1 MKASPVRIEEM
12 SGKIVSIHS
21 FRGGTGKSNIS
32 ANLAA
37 TAALAGKR
45 VAVMD
50 TDIAS
55 PGIHVIFGMGRE
67 KMRYTLND
75 YLRGE
80 CDITDACVDLTKRL
94 GIKQGKLYLIPSSM
108 SATDITRILREGYE
122 VSDLKNGF
130 SEVIQSKALDYLII
144 DTHPGLDRE
153 TLLSM
158 ATADYLFVVAR
169 IDEQDLLGTA
179 ATLSVA
185 RKLQV
190 PDIRIIINKKPSIYE
205 DRAILSEVEG
215 KFKARVA
222 TIIPLVPL
230 LIEAGSRYVITLKHP
245 DNEFTKKIE
254 EIYRVME
261 P

>member
-1 MKASPVRIEEM
+1 V

-21 FRGGTGKSNIS
+21 FRGGTGKSNIA

-37 TAALAGKR
+37 VAALDGKR

-50 TDIAS
+50 TDVAS

-67 KMRYTLND
+67 KIEYTLND

-80 CDITDACVDLTKRL
+80 CEITDACIDMGSRL
-94 GIKQGKLYLIPSSM
+94 GIKTGKIFLIPSSM
-108 SATDITRILREGYE
+108 SATDITRFT
-122 VSDLKNGF
+122 D
-130 SEVIQSKALDYLII
+130 VIKAKDLDYLII

-169 IDEQDLLGTA
+169 VDQQDLLGTA

-190 PDIRIIINKKPSIYE
+190 PIIKIVVNKKPSIYE
-205 DRAILSEVEG
+205 DKKIIAEVEG
-215 KFKARVA
+215 KFKAKVA
-222 TIIPLVPL
+222 TIIPLLPL
-230 LIEAGSRYVITLKHP
+230 LIEAGSRYIVTLRHP
-245 DNEFTKKIE
+245 ESEFTRSIN
-254 EIYRVME
+254 EIYRLML
-261 P
+261 

>member
-1 MKASPVRIEEM
+1 M
-12 SGKIVSIHS
+12 SDKIIATQVV
-21 FRGGTGKSNIS
+21 GGAALSMYTA

-37 TAALAGKR
+37 TAALDGKR

-50 TDIAS
+50 TDLAS

-67 KMRYTLND
+67 KMKYTLND
-75 YLRGE
+75 YLRGT
-80 CDITDACVDLTKRL
+80 CDITDTCVDLTDRL
-94 GIKQGKLYLIPSSM
+94 KIKKGKLFLIPSSM
-108 SATDITRILREGYE
+108 TATDITKILREGYE
-122 VSDLKNGF
+122 VGDLKKGF
-130 SEVIQSKALDYLII
+130 TNVIKDKDLDYLII

-158 ATADYLFVVAR
+158 ATAHYLFVVAR

-190 PDIRIIINKKPSIYE
+190 PEIRIIINKKPSIYE
-205 DRAILSEVEG
+205 NKAIIKEVES

-222 TIIPLVPL
+222 TIIPLLPL
-230 LIEAGSRYVITLKHP
+230 LIEVGSRFVVTLRYP
-245 DNEFTKKIE
+245 ESEFTKNMQD
-254 EIYRVME
+254 IYRIMR
-261 P
+261 

>member
-1 MKASPVRIEEM
+1 MTGRI
-12 SGKIVSIHS
+12 ISIHS
-21 FRGGTGKSNIS
+21 FRGGTGKSNIA
-32 ANLAA
+32 ANLSA

-50 TDIAS
+50 TDMAS
-55 PGIHVIFGMGRE
+55 PGIHVIFGMGRK
-67 KMRYTLND
+67 KMKYTLND

-80 CDITDACVDLTKRL
+80 CEIGQTCIDMSESH
-94 GIKQGKLYLIPSSM
+94 GIKNGKLFLIPSSM
-108 SATDITRILREGYE
+108 TATDITRILREGYE
-122 VSDLKNGF
+122 VSDLRNGF
-130 SEVIQSKALDYLII
+130 TDVIKQKDLDYLII

-190 PDIRIIINKKPSIYE
+190 PEIRIVINKKPSIYE
-205 DRAILSEVEG
+205 DKAIIKEVEN
-215 KFKARVA
+215 KFKARVS
-222 TIIPLVPL
+222 TIIPLLPL
-230 LIEAGSRYVITLKHP
+230 LIEAGSRYIVTLRHP
-245 DNEFTKKIE
+245 ESEFAKCMQDL
-254 EIYRVME
+254 YRVMS
-261 P
+261 

>member
-1 MKASPVRIEEM
+1 M

-21 FRGGTGKSNIS
+21 FRGGTGKSNIA

-37 TAALAGKR
+37 TAALDGKR

-50 TDIAS
+50 TDLAS

-67 KMRYTLND
+67 KMKYTLND
-75 YLRGE
+75 YLRGS
-80 CDITDACVDLTKRL
+80 CDITDACVDLTERL
-94 GIKQGKLYLIPSSM
+94 NIKNGKLFLIPSSM

-122 VSDLKNGF
+122 VGDLKKGF
-130 SEVIQSKALDYLII
+130 TDVIKKKDLDYLII

-158 ATADYLFVVAR
+158 ATADHLFVVAR

-190 PDIRIIINKKPSIYE
+190 PDTKIIVNKKPGIYE
-205 DRAILSEVEG
+205 DKAIIKEVEQ
-215 KFKARVA
+215 KFKTSVA
-222 TIIPLVPL
+222 TIIPLLPL
-230 LIEAGSRYVITLKHP
+230 LIEAGSRYVVTLRHP
-245 DNEFTKKIE
+245 DSEFAKNIE
-254 EIYRVME
+254 EIYRMMK
-261 P
+261 

>member
-1 MKASPVRIEEM
+1 MAGEIISV
-12 SGKIVSIHS
+12 HS
-21 FRGGTGKSNIS
+21 FRGGTGKSNIA

-37 TAALAGKR
+37 IMALDGKR

-50 TDIAS
+50 TDMAS

-67 KMRYTLND
+67 KMKHTLND

-80 CDITDACVDLTKRL
+80 CDISATCVNITQRL
-94 GIKQGKLYLIPSSM
+94 GIKKGKLFLIPSSM
-108 SATDITRILREGYE
+108 TATDITRILREGYE
-122 VSDLKNGF
+122 VSDLRRGF
-130 SEVIQSKALDYLII
+130 ADVIKVKDLDYLII

-190 PDIRIIINKKPSIYE
+190 PDIHIVINKKPGIYE
-205 DRAILSEVEG
+205 DKAIIKEVER
-215 KFKARVA
+215 KFKTKVA
-222 TIIPLVPL
+222 TIIPLLPL
-230 LIEAGSRYVITLKHP
+230 LIEVGSRYVVTLKHP
-245 DNEFTKKIE
+245 DNEFTKRITDLYDIINK
-254 EIYRVME
+254 
-261 P
+261 

>member
-1 MKASPVRIEEM
+1 M
-12 SGKIVSIHS
+12 SGKIISIHS

-37 TAALAGKR
+37 VAALDGKR

-55 PGIHVIFGMGRE
+55 PGIHVIFGLGRE
-67 KMRYTLND
+67 KLKYTLND

-80 CDITDACVDLTKRL
+80 CDITDTCVDMTSRL
-94 GIKQGKLYLIPSSM
+94 GIKQGKLFLIPSSM

-122 VSDLKNGF
+122 VSDLRNGF
-130 SEVIQSKALDYLII
+130 SEVIEARDLDYLII

-185 RKLQV
+185 KKLQV

-205 DRAILSEVEG
+205 DGAIRSEVER
-215 KFKARVA
+215 KFKTNVA
-222 TIIPLVPL
+222 TIIPLVPI
-230 LIEAGSRYVITLKHP
+230 LIEVGSRYVVTLKHP
-245 DNEFTKKIE
+245 DNDFTKNIE
-254 EIYRVME
+254 DIYRVMK
-261 P
+261 

>member
-1 MKASPVRIEEM
+1 M
-12 SGKIVSIHS
+12 SGKIISIHS

-37 TAALAGKR
+37 VAALDGKR

-55 PGIHVIFGMGRE
+55 PGIHVIFGLGRE
-67 KMRYTLND
+67 KLKYTLND

-80 CDITDACVDLTKRL
+80 CDITDTCVDMTSRL
-94 GIKQGKLYLIPSSM
+94 GIKQGKLFLIPSSM

-122 VSDLKNGF
+122 VSDLRNGF
-130 SEVIQSKALDYLII
+130 SEVIEARDLDYLII

-185 RKLQV
+185 KKLQV
-190 PDIRIIINKKPSIYE
+190 PDIRIVINKKPSIYE
-205 DRAILSEVEG
+205 DNAIRAEVES
-215 KFKARVA
+215 KFKTKVA
-222 TIIPLVPL
+222 TIIPLVPI
-230 LIEAGSRYVITLKHP
+230 LIEVGSRYVVTLKHP
-245 DNEFTKKIE
+245 DNDFTKNIE
-254 EIYRVME
+254 QIYQVMK
-261 P
+261 

>member
-1 MKASPVRIEEM
+1 M

-21 FRGGTGKSNIS
+21 FRGGTGKSNIA

-37 TAALAGKR
+37 TAALDGKR

-50 TDIAS
+50 TDMAS
-55 PGIHVIFGMGRE
+55 PGIHIIFGMGRE
-67 KMRYTLND
+67 KMKHTLND

-80 CDITDACVDLTKRL
+80 CDITDTCVDITQRL
-94 GIKQGKLYLIPSSM
+94 GLKQGKLFLIPSSM
-108 SATDITRILREGYE
+108 TATDITRILREGYE

-130 SEVIQSKALDYLII
+130 TDVLKAKDLDYLII

-158 ATADYLFVVAR
+158 ATAHYLFVVAR

-190 PDIRIIINKKPSIYE
+190 PDIKIVINKKPSIYE
-205 DRAILSEVEG
+205 NKAIIKEVE
-215 KFKARVA
+215 KNFKTSVA
-222 TIIPLVPL
+222 TIIPLLPV
-230 LIEAGSRYVITLKHP
+230 LIEAGSLYVVTLKHP
-245 DNEFTKKIE
+245 DSEFTKRMQD
-254 EIYRVME
+254 IYRIMR
-261 P
+261 

>member
-1 MKASPVRIEEM
+1 MTGE
-12 SGKIVSIHS
+12 IVSIHS
-21 FRGGTGKSNIS
+21 FRGGTGKSNIA

-37 TAALAGKR
+37 IAALDGKR

-55 PGIHVIFGMGRE
+55 PGIHVIFGMGRK
-67 KMRYTLND
+67 KMKYTLND

-80 CDITDACVDLTKRL
+80 CDIGDTCIDMTQAL
-94 GIKQGKLYLIPSSM
+94 GIKQGKLFLIPSSM
-108 SATDITRILREGYE
+108 TATDITRILREGYE
-122 VSDLKNGF
+122 VSDLRNGF
-130 SEVIQSKALDYLII
+130 SEVIKQKNLDYLII

-158 ATADYLFVVAR
+158 ATADFLFVVAR

-190 PDIRIIINKKPSIYE
+190 PEIHIVVNKKPSIYE
-205 DRAILSEVEG
+205 DKAIVAEVES
-215 KFKARVA
+215 KFKCKVA
-222 TIIPLVPL
+222 TIIPLLPI
-230 LIEAGSRYVITLKHP
+230 LIEAGSRYIVTLRHP
-245 DNEFTKKIE
+245 DSEFTKCMKDLYE
-254 EIYRVME
+254 VMQ
-261 P
+261 

>member
-1 MKASPVRIEEM
+1 MP
-12 SGKIVSIHS
+12 GKIVSIHS

-32 ANLAA
+32 ANLA
-37 TAALAGKR
+37 TVAALEGKR

-50 TDIAS
+50 TDVAS
-55 PGIHVIFGMGRE
+55 PGIHVIFGLGRE
-67 KMRYTLND
+67 KIEYTLND

-80 CDITDACVDLTKRL
+80 CDISDAALDLTKRL
-94 GIKQGKLYLIPSSM
+94 GIKQGELFLIPSSM

-130 SEVIQSKALDYLII
+130 TEVLREKDLDFLII

-185 RKLQV
+185 KKLQV
-190 PDIRIIINKKPSIYE
+190 PEIHIVINKKPSIYE
-205 DRAILSEVEG
+205 DAAILSEVQS
-215 KFKARVA
+215 KFKTKVA
-222 TIIPLVPL
+222 TIIPLL
-230 LIEAGSRYVITLKHP
+230 QILIEVGSRYVVTLRHP
-245 DNEFTKKIE
+245 DNEFTKRIE
-254 EIYRVME
+254 HLYSVMTGG
-261 P
+261 PGGFD

>member
-1 MKASPVRIEEM
+1 MAGEI
-12 SGKIVSIHS
+12 ISIHS
-21 FRGGTGKSNIS
+21 FRGGTGKSNIA

-37 TAALAGKR
+37 YAALQGKR

-55 PGIHVIFGMGRE
+55 PGIHIIFGLGRT
-67 KMRYTLND
+67 KLKHTLND

-80 CDITDACVDLTKRL
+80 CDITDACVDLTKTFDIRKGQL
-94 GIKQGKLYLIPSSM
+94 FLIPSSM
-108 SATDITRILREGYE
+108 TATEITRILREGYE

-130 SEVIQSKALDYLII
+130 TEVIQKKNLDYLII

-158 ATADYLFVVAR
+158 ATADHLFVVAR

-185 RKLQV
+185 AKLQV
-190 PDIRIIINKKPSIYE
+190 PDIRIIVNKKPKIY
-205 DRAILSEVEG
+205 DDKDIINQVES
-215 KFKARVA
+215 KFKCHVA
-222 TIIPLVPL
+222 TIIPMLPL
-230 LIEAGSRYVITLKHP
+230 LIEAGSRYVIVLRHP
-245 DNEFTKKIE
+245 DSEFTACIKELYDGIQKT
-254 EIYRVME
+254 
-261 P
+261 

>member
-1 MKASPVRIEEM
+1 MTGRI
-12 SGKIVSIHS
+12 ISIHS
-21 FRGGTGKSNIS
+21 FRGGTGKSNIA

-50 TDIAS
+50 TDMAS
-55 PGIHVIFGMGRE
+55 PGIHVIFGMGRK
-67 KMRYTLND
+67 KMKYTLND
-75 YLRGE
+75 YLRGD
-80 CDITDACVDLTKRL
+80 CDIGQTALDMTDKL
-94 GIKQGKLYLIPSSM
+94 GIKQGKLFLIPSSM

-122 VSDLKNGF
+122 ISDLRNGF
-130 SEVIQSKALDYLII
+130 NDVIKQKDLDYLII

-185 RKLQV
+185 RKLKV
-190 PDIRIIINKKPSIYE
+190 PDIRIVINKKPSIYE
-205 DRAILSEVEG
+205 DKAITKEVET

-222 TIIPLVPL
+222 TIIPLLPL
-230 LIEAGSRYVITLKHP
+230 LIEVGSRYIVILRHP
-245 DNEFTKKIE
+245 ESEFAKSMAAL
-254 EIYRVME
+254 YRVMS
-261 P
+261 

>member
-1 MKASPVRIEEM
+1 M

-21 FRGGTGKSNIS
+21 FRGGTGKSNIA

-37 TAALAGKR
+37 TAALDGKR

-50 TDIAS
+50 TDLAS

-67 KMRYTLND
+67 KMKYTLND
-75 YLRGE
+75 YLRGS
-80 CDITDACVDLTKRL
+80 CDITDACVDLTSRL
-94 GIKQGKLYLIPSSM
+94 NIKTGKLFLIPSSM

-122 VSDLKNGF
+122 VGDLKKGF
-130 SEVIQSKALDYLII
+130 TDVIKKKDLDYLII

-158 ATADYLFVVAR
+158 ATADHLFVVAR

-190 PDIRIIINKKPSIYE
+190 PDTKIIVNKKPGIYE
-205 DRAILSEVEG
+205 DKAIIKEVEQ
-215 KFKARVA
+215 KFKTSVA
-222 TIIPLVPL
+222 TIIPLLPL
-230 LIEAGSRYVITLKHP
+230 LIEAGSRYVVTLRHP
-245 DNEFTKKIE
+245 DSEFAKNIE
-254 EIYRVME
+254 EIYRMMK
-261 P
+261 

>member
-1 MKASPVRIEEM
+1 M

-21 FRGGTGKSNIS
+21 FRGGTGKSNIA

-37 TAALAGKR
+37 IAALDGKR

-50 TDIAS
+50 TDMAS
-55 PGIHVIFGMGRE
+55 PGIHVIFGMGHE
-67 KMRYTLND
+67 KMKYTLND
-75 YLRGE
+75 YLRGQ
-80 CDITDACVDLTKRL
+80 CDIADTCVDLTNKL
-94 GIKQGKLYLIPSSM
+94 GIKDGKLFLIPSSM
-108 SATDITRILREGYE
+108 TATDITRILREGYE

-130 SEVIQSKALDYLII
+130 NEVLKVKDLDYLII

-158 ATADYLFVVAR
+158 ATADNLFVVAR

-190 PDIRIIINKKPSIYE
+190 PDIRIVINKKPSIY
-205 DRAILSEVEG
+205 DDKAIIKEVER
-215 KFKARVA
+215 KFKTKVA
-222 TIIPLVPL
+222 TIIPLLPI
-230 LIEAGSRYVITLKHP
+230 LIEVGSRYVVTLKHP
-245 DNEFTKKIE
+245 ESKFTECVTDLYKI
-254 EIYRVME
+254 MK
-261 P
+261 

>member
-1 MKASPVRIEEM
+1 M

-32 ANLAA
+32 ANLA
-37 TAALAGKR
+37 TLAALDGKR

-67 KMRYTLND
+67 KMKYTLND

-80 CDITDACVDLTKRL
+80 CDITDTCVDMTNRM
-94 GIKQGKLYLIPSSM
+94 GIKQGKLFLIPSSM

-122 VSDLKNGF
+122 VSDLRNGF
-130 SEVIQSKALDYLII
+130 SEVIEAKDLDYLII

-185 RKLQV
+185 KKLQV
-190 PDIRIIINKKPSIYE
+190 PDIRIVINKKPSIYE
-205 DRAILSEVEG
+205 DDAIRSEVEG
-215 KFKARVA
+215 KFKTKVA
-222 TIIPLVPL
+222 TIIPLVPI
-230 LIEAGSRYVITLKHP
+230 LIEVGSRYVVTLKHP
-245 DNEFTKKIE
+245 DNEFTKKIGD
-254 EIYRVME
+254 IYDIIKG
-261 P
+261 